1 MKTNFSHL
9 LFFAS
14 IGVLLLATAGST
26 PLEESSIASLEKRDA
41 GEKITLR
48 AEVAEASGRNNAF
61 LELEDGTGNIS
72 AVQFDSGKS
81 YSPGDRMLLTGRV
94 GIYEGD
100 LQVVIGESSII
111 PS

>member
-1 MKTNFSHL
+1 MKPGFPHI

-14 IGVLLLATAGST
+14 IGIFLLAAAGST
-26 PLEESSIASLEKRDA
+26 PPEESSIASLEKPDA
-41 GEKITLR
+41 GEKVTIQ
-48 AEVAEASGRNNAF
+48 AEVVGASGRDTAF
-61 LELEDGTGNIS
+61 LEIEDETSNIS
-72 AVQFDSGKS
+72 AVHFEPGKT
-81 YSPGDRMLLTGRV
+81 YSRGDTVLLTGRV